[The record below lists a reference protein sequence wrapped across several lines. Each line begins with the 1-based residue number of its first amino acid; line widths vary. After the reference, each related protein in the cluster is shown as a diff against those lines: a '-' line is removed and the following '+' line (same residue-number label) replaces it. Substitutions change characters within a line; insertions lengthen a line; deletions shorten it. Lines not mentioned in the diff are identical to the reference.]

1 MTPNWTFTAGQY
13 WYTAALLP
21 IGVSTVD
28 FNGAL
33 LTYSRTAQFRLSYA
47 DGPLS
52 WAVAIENPTFDSTTN
67 MPNIASY
74 LQYDIA
80 GGHTLIVTGEVAD
93 WFNNGGTSAGF
104 SGTTVAHNDELGW
117 AIQAGANFNLADVAT
132 LTAGV
137 GYGEGLLTNKFV
149 FEDGFNNVDLN
160 GDPLEAIAFT
170 VGLSFGLS
178 ETTTFNAQF
187 GYVNALAVQA
197 DAADKDKLYK
207 VTANVMWQPVKQ
219 MRMGWEVNWGEYTLV
234 DGTTE
239 DGASAMFATWFFF

>member
-33 LTYSRTAQFRLSYA
+33 LTYSRTAQFRLSYT

-52 WAVAIENPTFDSTTN
+52 WAVAIENPTFDSDTN

-93 WFNNGGTSAGF
+93 WDAGRQRR
-104 SGTTVAHNDELGW
+104 TRL
-117 AIQAGANFNLADVAT
+117 
-132 LTAGV
+132 
-137 GYGEGLLTNKFV
+137 
-149 FEDGFNNVDLN
+149 
-160 GDPLEAIAFT
+160 GDPGWCQL
-170 VGLSFGLS
+170 
-178 ETTTFNAQF
+178 
-187 GYVNALAVQA
+187 
-197 DAADKDKLYK
+197 
-207 VTANVMWQPVKQ
+207 QP
-219 MRMGWEVNWGEYTLV
+219 G
-234 DGTTE
+234 
-239 DGASAMFATWFFF
+239 

>member
-33 LTYSRTAQFRLSYA
+33 LTYSRTAQFRLSYT

-80 GGHTLIVTGEVAD
+80 GGHTFIVTGEVAD
-93 WFNNGGTSAGF
+93 WYNDGQTPADSGAVPHTTNSAGP
-104 SGTTVAHNDELGW
+104 SRQVQTSTWL
-117 AIQAGANFNLADVAT
+117 T
-132 LTAGV
+132 L
-137 GYGEGLLTNKFV
+137 L
-149 FEDGFNNVDLN
+149 
-160 GDPLEAIAFT
+160 P
-170 VGLSFGLS
+170 
-178 ETTTFNAQF
+178 
-187 GYVNALAVQA
+187 
-197 DAADKDKLYK
+197 
-207 VTANVMWQPVKQ
+207 
-219 MRMGWEVNWGEYTLV
+219 
-234 DGTTE
+234 
-239 DGASAMFATWFFF
+239 